1 MAKVDSSYLLIFLIV
16 FLFLYLLHYLYKY
29 KYYRISVTTN
39 RENIDN
45 DIDND
50 IDNIDEENEEIYD
63 FVYQIGSRQDS
74 SNNQQLYDTLP
85 SYDTLSNSSSDLECV
100 ICHEPLNNF
109 IITKCNHKYH
119 YNCLNQWY
127 STELQKNNIPTC
139 PICRS
144 NL

>member
-1 MAKVDSSYLLIFLIV
+1 MAKLNSSYLLLFLIV
-16 FLFLYLLHYLYKY
+16 FLFLYLLHYLYKH
-29 KYYRISVTTN
+29 KYYRISVITD
-39 RENIDN
+39 RENID
-45 DIDND
+45 DNLD
-50 IDNIDEENEEIYD
+50 DLDEDNEEIYD
-63 FVYQIGSRQDS
+63 FVYQIGDIQES
-74 SNNQQLYDTLP
+74 SNNQQIYDTLP
-85 SYDTLSNSSSDLECV
+85 SHDTLSNSSSDLECV